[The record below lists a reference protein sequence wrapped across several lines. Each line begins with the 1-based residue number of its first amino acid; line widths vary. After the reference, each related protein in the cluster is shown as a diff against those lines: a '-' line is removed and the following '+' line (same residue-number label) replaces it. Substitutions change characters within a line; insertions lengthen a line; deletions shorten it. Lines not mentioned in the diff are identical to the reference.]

1 MGSHLTTSP
10 RSFVVGERAVI
21 AGGLLAGRAVEVD
34 EVRRNYYNDG
44 IDQLV
49 TIDLASGMR
58 RTQRA
63 DALR

>member
-1 MGSHLTTSP
+1 MGSHLTSAP
-10 RSFVVGERAVI
+10 RTFVVGERAVI
-21 AGGLLAGRAVEVD
+21 ARGLLAGRAVEVD

-44 IDQLV
+44 VDQLV
-49 TIDLASGMR
+49 TIDLASSMR